1 MGGPDFG
8 AMMKKMQELQGKML
22 ETQEAVRKKT
32 VEASAG
38 GGMVTVVVSGGLEL
52 LSLKIDPAVI
62 DGKDVAMLEDLL
74 VAAVNQGLLRAQEMV
89 ASDMRTVT
97 GAMGLPPG
105 LI

>member
-1 MGGPDFG
+1 MAGPDFG

-38 GGMVTVVVSGGLEL
+38 GGMVTVVVSGGLEVR
-52 LSLKIDPAVI
+52 SLKIDPSVVDA
-62 DGKDVAMLEDLL
+62 KDVGMLEDL
-74 VAAVNQGLLRAQEMV
+74 VTAAVNQGLQRAQEMV
-89 ASDMRTVT
+89 ANDMRAVT

-105 LI
+105 LL

>member
-1 MGGPDFG
+1 MSQPDIG
-8 AMMKKMQELQGKML
+8 AMMKQMQALQSKML

-38 GGMVTVVVSGGLEL
+38 GGMVTVVVSGALEL
-52 LSLKIDPAVI
+52 RSLKIDPSVV
-62 DGKDVAMLEDLL
+62 DGKDVGMLEDL
-74 VAAVNQGLLRAQEMV
+74 VTAAVNQGLARAQEMV
-89 ASDMRTVT
+89 ATEMRAVT